1 MSNNGYQIFN
11 HIVYTMEPEQI
22 ELLKINML
30 ETFPEFCMSKE
41 ASFDMQN
48 MIK

>member
-1 MSNNGYQIFN
+1 MDQ
-11 HIVYTMEPEQI
+11 EQRDKLQLNI
-22 ELLKINML
+22 QN
-30 ETFPEFCMSKE
+30 TFPALCMSKE